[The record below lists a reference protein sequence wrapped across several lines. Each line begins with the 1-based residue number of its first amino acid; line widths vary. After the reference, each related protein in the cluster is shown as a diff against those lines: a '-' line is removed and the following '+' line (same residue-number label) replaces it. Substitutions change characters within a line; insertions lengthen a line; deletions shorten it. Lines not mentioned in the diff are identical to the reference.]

1 MAGAAAVP
9 SLRNTTTATPIHA
22 TVVEFDG
29 KQLVR
34 WPVAAPG
41 EASKIQSADLRQRGS
56 AS

>member
-1 MAGAAAVP
+1 MCDAKVMAGAPAVR

-34 WPVAAPG
+34 
-41 EASKIQSADLRQRGS
+41 
-56 AS
+56 